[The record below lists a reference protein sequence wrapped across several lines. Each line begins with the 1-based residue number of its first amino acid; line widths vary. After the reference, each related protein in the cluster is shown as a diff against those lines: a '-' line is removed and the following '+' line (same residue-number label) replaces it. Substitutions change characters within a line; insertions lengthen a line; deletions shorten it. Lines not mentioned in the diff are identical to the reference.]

1 MLRAKETGPK
11 GPVFFFVE
19 FFDFTQSLTPPERV
33 LPVSDL
39 TEDSEKIRQDLAQ
52 AEALA
57 ASYRASARIQGMR
70 VDGLAYEAHH
80 LRHMLY
86 THQRTLSWRVTAPLR
101 VVRHLMKGQLPT
113 GQKIPAVYQRVK
125 EIYQDEGLQ
134 GVTQRLQ
141 ARLPETGLA
150 RIVARYT
157 SEREKPPSAPDASTE
172 TPSQERAVTAAP
184 VTMEERRKA
193 LEAIYMKPL
202 GAASLRQLTPRIL
215 IIAELSLRQCAKYRV
230 WQKEEQ
236 LRALGW
242 TVDVVDWR
250 EAEQAM
256 AALQIC
262 TEVIFYRVP
271 AFESVENLLN
281 ETRRLGLSPWWEVD
295 DLIFSAEH
303 YQENGNL
310 QTLDEAEQR
319 QLLFGV
325 RLFRKCLLSC
335 DRAIASTRVLAQA
348 MLEAGIPE
356 AVVIENA
363 LDQQTIDIAQNL
375 AEHGV
380 PAHDTAQE
388 IRIVYGSG
396 TKTHDADFRLAANGI
411 LAAMQADPRLTL
423 HIIGDLTVPE
433 SFQAVKDRV
442 HTRAGLD
449 YAAYLGLLAQ
459 ADITIAPLEVTI
471 FNDAKSNIKF
481 LEAAILKIPSVC
493 SPRDAFLQV
502 MRDGENGLLAEQ
514 DAQWRDAILRLA
526 SEPALRT
533 QLARQAYEDVLA
545 RYSPAQIAQ
554 QQVLPAFGRPVDERL
569 GTHLRVLSVNVYFS
583 PRSFGGA
590 TFVAEEMVRRLR
602 HLPDVDV
609 AVFTS
614 RPELEHRGNASL
626 RYSVEGCDVL
636 GVRVPPDHDRVGG
649 LDNDHAT
656 GQFRNWL
663 AAIKPDVVH
672 FHATQGLGLGML
684 RACIEAGVPYVVT
697 VHDAWWLCDR
707 QFMVKPDGHY
717 CFQEKINQRVC
728 QMCVPEARH
737 LLERV
742 VMMRAAMEGA
752 ALLLSPSETH
762 RQLFVANGVS
772 PEQILV
778 NRNGF
783 VWPSRPR
790 TARRPGSPLR
800 FGYVGGTEEIKG
812 YSLVRRAF
820 QALSDGNWE
829 LRVVD
834 NKLNLGIRSVYTE
847 AWKVQ
852 GTVTTVPAYNRDS
865 MDDFFDGIDVLLF
878 PSQWKESYGLTVR
891 EALARDVW
899 VISTAPG
906 GQSEDIVDGVNGTLI
921 AIDGSP
927 ETLQKAVDAL
937 LKEPERLTGY
947 VNPLKKNLATFEE
960 QTAELNG
967 VLRDVVATK
976 TASAQRLAD
985 DLSAIAGDPADS

>member
-1 MLRAKETGPK
+1 MN
-11 GPVFFFVE
+11 
-19 FFDFTQSLTPPERV
+19 
-33 LPVSDL
+33 DL
-39 TEDSEKIRQDLAQ
+39 TDDSEKIRQVLTQ
-52 AEALA
+52 AEALS

-70 VDGLAYEAHH
+70 VDGLTHEAAS
-80 LRHMLY
+80 LRHMLD
-86 THQRTLSWRVTAPLR
+86 TQRRTLSWRVTAPLR

-113 GQKIPAVYQRVK
+113 GQKIPALCQRVK
-125 EIYQDEGLQ
+125 DIYQDEGLH
-134 GVTQRLQ
+134 GVTQRIQ
-141 ARLPETGLA
+141 ARLPDTGVGRA
-150 RIVARYT
+150 MARYT
-157 SEREKPPSAPDASTE
+157 SNRQKPSSSHASAVQTQAQQDQSVQPPSM
-172 TPSQERAVTAAP
+172 TAA
-184 VTMEERRKA
+184 ERQKA
-193 LEAIYMKPL
+193 LEGVYAKPL
-202 GAASLRQLTPRIL
+202 GAEVLSQLTPHIL

-236 LRALGW
+236 LRSLGW

-250 EAEQAM
+250 DTEQAL
-256 AALQIC
+256 AALQVC

-271 AFESVENLLN
+271 AFESVEILLH

-295 DLIFSAEH
+295 DLIFSAEL

-310 QTLDEAEQR
+310 QTLDMAEQK

-348 MLEAGIPE
+348 MVDAGIAS

-363 LDQQTIDIAQNL
+363 LDQQTIEIAQSL
-375 AEHGV
+375 TERGV
-380 PAHDTAQE
+380 PVHDTTQE

-396 TKTHDADFRLAANGI
+396 TKTHDADFRMAANGI

-423 HIIGDLTVPE
+423 HIIGDLTLPE
-433 SFQAVKDRV
+433 SFLAVKDRV
-442 HTRAGLD
+442 QTLAGRD
-449 YAAYLGLLAQ
+449 YAAYLALLAQ
-459 ADITIAPLEVTI
+459 ADITIAPLEPTI

-493 SPRDAFLQV
+493 SPRDAFLQI

-514 DAQWRDAILRLA
+514 DEQWRDAILRLA
-526 SEPALRT
+526 ADPALRT
-533 QLARQAYEDVLA
+533 QLGQQAYEDVLA
-545 RYSPAQIAQ
+545 RYSPDQIAQ
-554 QQVLPAFGRPVDERL
+554 QQVLPVFGVPVDERSK
-569 GTHLRVLSVNVYFS
+569 TNLRVLCANVYFS

-590 TFVAEEMVRRLR
+590 TFVAEEMVRRLQR
-602 HLPDVDV
+602 LPDVEV
-609 AVFTS
+609 AVMTS
-614 RPELEHRGNASL
+614 RPDLKDRGNAPL
-626 RYSVEGCDVL
+626 RYSVEGCPVL

-649 LDNDHAT
+649 LDNAT
-656 GQFRNWL
+656 ATSHFRKWL
-663 AAIKPDVVH
+663 AAMKPDVVH
-672 FHATQGLGLGML
+672 FHATQGLGLGLL

-707 QFMVKPDGHY
+707 QFMVKADGHY
-717 CFQEKINQRVC
+717 CFQEKINLRVC
-728 QMCVPEARH
+728 QMCVPDARH
-737 LLERV
+737 LSERA

-762 RQLFVANGVS
+762 RQLFIANGV
-772 PEQILV
+772 PPDRILV

-783 VWPSRPR
+783 VWPTHARTPR
-790 TARRPGSPLR
+790 KPGSPLR

-847 AWKVQ
+847 SWKVK
-852 GTVTTVPAYNRDS
+852 GTVTTVPAYVPES
-865 MDDFFDGIDVLLF
+865 MDAFFDGIDVLLF

-906 GQSEDIVDGVNGTLI
+906 GQSEDIVDGVNGALI
-921 AIDGSP
+921 AIDGRPDS
-927 ETLQKAVDAL
+927 LQKAVEAL
-937 LKEPERLTGY
+937 LENPERLTGY
-947 VNPLKKNLATFEE
+947 VNPLKQNLAIFEE
-960 QTAELNG
+960 QTAELDG

-976 TASAQRLAD
+976 TANAQRLAD
-985 DLSAIAGDPADS
+985 DLSAISADPAG